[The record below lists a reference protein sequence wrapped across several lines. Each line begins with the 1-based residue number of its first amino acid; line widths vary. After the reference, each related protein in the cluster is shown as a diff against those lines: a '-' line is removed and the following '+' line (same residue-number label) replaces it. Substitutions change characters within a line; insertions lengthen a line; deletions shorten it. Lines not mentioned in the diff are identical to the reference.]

1 MTQSTPI
8 GDQNGPAIRALR
20 ERSELTV
27 RELCELLNEQEGVT
41 VHPNHIRNV
50 ETNARGASPQ
60 LIGAIARVL
69 KVSKVAILGRPSADD
84 LVRLA

>member
-1 MTQSTPI
+1 MTQTPPTRI
-8 GDQNGPAIRALR
+8 QNGPAIRAIR

-27 RELCELLNEQEGVT
+27 RQVCDLIREHDGID

-60 LIGAIARVL
+60 LIGAIARAL
-69 KVSKVAILGRPSADD
+69 KVPKVAILAEAERPEA
-84 LVRLA
+84 RTA